1 MRQRRARDGPWLD
14 SPDAAVSRAGTAAGS
29 SESDA
34 ARAAAGSSV
43 TDAQCTEF
51 LRWALP
57 RLRMRWAGFRKVRR
71 QVCRRV
77 ERRVHEL
84 DLPGVDAY
92 RTYLDS
98 TPDEWPQLDALC
110 HVTISRFY
118 RDRGVFGFL
127 ERSVLPEL
135 ARAAAA
141 RAESI
146 EAWSAGCASGEE
158 PYTLALVWE
167 YAVGPMFPTV
177 ALHVLATDADETIIR
192 RARAASYHEGSL
204 RELPST
210 WRRSG
215 FVRRGDH
222 HHLRPRL
229 RRLVTIVE
237 HDVRDPAPDGPF
249 DLILCRNLAFTY
261 FDAALQREVA
271 RNLTKALRKGGALV
285 VGSHEKLPEETSG
298 LVPWCSRPG
307 VYRRST

>member
-1 MRQRRARDGPWLD
+1 MK
-14 SPDAAVSRAGTAAGS
+14 DAACV
-29 SESDA
+29 
-34 ARAAAGSSV
+34 
-43 TDAQCTEF
+43 EF
-51 LRWALP
+51 LQWALP

-77 ERRVHEL
+77 ERRIRKL
-84 DLPGVDAY
+84 DLPDVDAY
-92 RTYLDS
+92 RAYLEL
-98 TPDEWPQLDALC
+98 TPDEWLQLDAFC

-118 RDRGVFGFL
+118 RDRGVFEFL

-135 ARAAAA
+135 AGDAAA
-141 RAESI
+141 RAGSI

-192 RARAASYHEGSL
+192 RARAASYHDGSL

-210 WRRSG
+210 WRRRG

-222 HHLRPRL
+222 FHLRPAL
-229 RRLVTIVE
+229 RRLVTVVE

-271 RNLTKALRKGGALV
+271 RNLTEALRKGGVLV
-285 VGSHEKLPEETSG
+285 VGSHEKLPEGASD
-298 LVPWCSRPG
+298 LVPWCSLLG
-307 VYRRST
+307 VYRRSA

>member
-1 MRQRRARDGPWLD
+1 MK
-14 SPDAAVSRAGTAAGS
+14 DAECA
-29 SESDA
+29 
-34 ARAAAGSSV
+34 
-43 TDAQCTEF
+43 EF
-51 LRWALP
+51 LQWALP

-77 ERRVHEL
+77 ERRIHEL
-84 DLPGVDAY
+84 ELAGVDAY
-92 RTYLDS
+92 RTYLES
-98 TPDEWPQLDALC
+98 TRDEWQQLDALC

-118 RDRGVFGFL
+118 RDRGLFEFL

-135 ARAAAA
+135 ARDAAA
-141 RAESI
+141 RAANI

-158 PYTLALVWE
+158 PYTLALSWE

-177 ALHVLATDADETIIR
+177 ALKVLATDADQPIIR
-192 RARAASYHEGSL
+192 RARAASYKEGSL

-215 FVRRGDH
+215 FVRRGDCYY
-222 HHLRPRL
+222 LRPRF
-229 RRLVTIVE
+229 RRLVTVVE

-261 FDAALQREVA
+261 FDAGLQREVA
-271 RNLTKALRKGGALV
+271 RNLTNGLRNGGALV
-285 VGSHEKLPEETSG
+285 VGSHEKLPDETSG

-307 VYRRST
+307 VYRRSTGRAALT